1 MEKNMSATEIN
12 ALIFVGLSLSE
23 IRSMVL
29 ESLEIALEKDNQ
41 ELVVYCHTSLDGLVN
56 FVVAQS

>member
-1 MEKNMSATEIN
+1 MSATEIN
-12 ALIFVGLSLSE
+12 ALIFVGLNLSE